1 MSQKSLSNT
10 AVITGILGQDGY
22 HLTKLLLSK
31 DYSVIGFIKHSSLD
45 RINNFKKRFPSV
57 ELVSADLLD
66 SDSIV
71 SALRKYRPNE
81 IYNLG
86 GASSVSES
94 YSSPMS
100 NFKINGLGTIIL
112 VEAIKASGLQQN
124 VRLFQASSSEMFGS
138 TTKCPQTEE
147 TLFAPYSPY
156 GVSKVFAHM
165 SCARYREEEG
175 MFISCGIMYNHE
187 SEYRDPKYVTR
198 KISSGVAKIKAGQ
211 VNSIILGDISA
222 ERDWGYAGDYVE
234 AMWKMLQVAE
244 PSDFV
249 IATGQSNSV
258 NSFLVK
264 ILELAGLSS
273 QIDEIVKFDDSLL
286 RPNTGERLIGDNSRA
301 QRILEWAPK
310 TSFEEIARI
319 MFEHDMRILTR

>member
-1 MSQKSLSNT
+1 MSQKTQSRR

-31 DYSVIGFIKHSSLD
+31 DYSIVGFVKHSNLD
-45 RINNFKKRFPSV
+45 RVNYFNSQFPSV
-57 ELVSADLLD
+57 KLVSADLLD

-71 SALRKYRPNE
+71 SALRTYRPSE

-86 GASSVSES
+86 GLSSVAES

-100 NFKINGLGTIIL
+100 NFKVNGLGAIQL
-112 VEAIKASGLQQN
+112 VEAIKASGLQQS

-138 TTKCPQTEE
+138 TRIFPQTED
-147 TLFAPYSPY
+147 TLFAPHSPY
-156 GVSKVFAHM
+156 GVSKAFAHLG
-165 SCARYREEEG
+165 CTRYREEEG

-187 SEYRDPKYVTR
+187 SEYRDLKYVTR

-211 VNSIILGDISA
+211 MKAITLGDISA

-244 PSDFV
+244 PSDYV
-249 IATGQSNSV
+249 ISTGQSNTV
-258 NSFLVK
+258 KSFLIK

-273 QIDEIVKFDDSLL
+273 KFDEIVNFDESLL
-286 RPNTGERLIGDNSRA
+286 RPITGEKLIGDNSKA
-301 QRILEWAPK
+301 QRILEWKPK

-319 MFEHDMRILTR
+319 MFEHDMRLVTK